1 VTEPGPGPAPGP
13 APGNTTD
20 QAPDPGPGPGLAALV
35 DPSTL
40 GSQDLAGLGAALR
53 PLLEDAGPLLPR
65 LVGRSWPDWTTV
77 LDDVEVEVGRMDD
90 TERAA
95 LLAAHPR
102 IGERPEVLAA
112 RSPESFTEQGAGAD
126 EDPAVL
132 TRLAQL
138 NEAYE
143 TRFGFP
149 FVEWVAGRPKAAIVA
164 VIETRMQHDRTTEL
178 AAGTAALVAIA
189 RDRLAQR
196 CTAQAVSAEVV
207 SAEVVSAE
215 VVSAESPGGVDPVG
229 PHGRHPG

>member
-1 VTEPGPGPAPGP
+1 VTGPGHV
-13 APGNTTD
+13 T
-20 QAPDPGPGPGLAALV
+20 GPGALA

-40 GSQDLAGLGAALR
+40 GSMDVAGLASALR

-65 LVGRSWPDWTTV
+65 LLGRSWPDWTTV
-77 LDDVEVEVGRMDD
+77 LDDVETEVGRMDD

-112 RSPESFTEQGAGAD
+112 RSPESFAEQGAGTD
-126 EDPAVL
+126 EDPEVL
-132 TRLAQL
+132 IHLAQL

-149 FVEWVAGRPKAAIVA
+149 FVEWVAGRPRAAIVA
-164 VIETRMQHDRTTEL
+164 VLETRMQHDRTAEL

-196 CTAQAVSAEVV
+196 WT
-207 SAEVVSAE
+207 
-215 VVSAESPGGVDPVG
+215 
-229 PHGRHPG
+229 

>member
-1 VTEPGPGPAPGP
+1 VTG
-13 APGNTTD
+13 
-20 QAPDPGPGPGLAALV
+20 PDPRHATGPEHVTGPAALV

-40 GSQDLAGLGAALR
+40 GSRNLAGLAAALR

-77 LDDVEVEVGRMDD
+77 LDDVEGEVGRMDD

-112 RSPESFTEQGAGAD
+112 RSPESFAEQGAGTD
-126 EDPAVL
+126 EDPGVL
-132 TRLAQL
+132 IHLAQL

-143 TRFGFP
+143 IRFGFP
-149 FVEWVAGRPKAAIVA
+149 FVEWVAGRPKTAIVA
-164 VIETRMQHDRTTEL
+164 MIETRMQQDRTAEL

-196 CTAQAVSAEVV
+196 CT
-207 SAEVVSAE
+207 
-215 VVSAESPGGVDPVG
+215 PP
-229 PHGRHPG
+229 